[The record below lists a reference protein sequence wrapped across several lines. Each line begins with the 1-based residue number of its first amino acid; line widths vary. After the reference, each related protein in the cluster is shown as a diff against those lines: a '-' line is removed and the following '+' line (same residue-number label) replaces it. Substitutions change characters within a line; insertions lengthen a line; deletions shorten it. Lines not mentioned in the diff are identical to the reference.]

1 MFARS
6 PVADI
11 GHLLTSA
18 PVDIDR
24 VARQL
29 GPVSGES
36 RDAEKAGLSAAERRY
51 RTALTIA
58 RHRLIG
64 QADIRASTDHYLIE
78 LINHHARSIMLPRD
92 LVRAAAAA
100 GASAAR
106 LAETFEVPLD
116 AAERRLRD
124 SDVRE
129 TAVKAVQ
136 KASR

>member
-1 MFARS
+1 VFARS

-24 VARQL
+24 LARQL
-29 GPVSGES
+29 GPVRGES
-36 RDAEKAGLSAAERRY
+36 RDAAKASLSAAERRY

-92 LVRAAAAA
+92 LVRAAAA

-124 SDVRE
+124 SDIRE
-129 TAVKAVQ
+129 TLVKPLQ